1 MREKGLVKKFQKLLV
16 NFGNF
21 KFEVKTRV
29 SYTGGHFIEEKHG
42 GTSEGLLKS
51 VASEAREQFLALQ

>member
-1 MREKGLVKKFQKLLV
+1 MKKFQKQLE
-16 NFGNF
+16 NFGNL

-29 SYTGGHFIEEKHG
+29 SYMGSHFIEEKHG

-51 VASEAREQFLALQ
+51 VASEAREQFLVLQ